1 MEKTKKIKTFAGL
14 FYLIVVCL
22 FLYFFFSKFSFQE
35 ITSYEF
41 IKNNRNYFFELKQS
55 NPILF
60 AGLFIM
66 FCIVWT
72 LAGGFGSPIILFAG
86 FVFGS
91 WVGTLLLIIG
101 MTIGATGLYI
111 FANFFLKNLIKEKFL
126 NKFKNLEFKFKK
138 SEFLYLLIYRFVGG
152 IPFAISNVLPCI
164 FNVKTYNFFWATFI
178 GMIPQLF
185 IVTSIASGLEKIIDQ
200 NLEAPGIMD
209 IIISP
214 NIYIPL
220 IVFLGLVAVTIF
232 VRKIF
237 YKDN

>member
-1 MEKTKKIKTFAGL
+1 MEKSKKIKTFAGL

-41 IKNNRNYFFELKQS
+41 IKDNRNYFFELKQS
-55 NPILF
+55 NPIVF
-60 AGLFIM
+60 VGLFIM

-91 WVGTLLLIIG
+91 WIGTLLLITG

-111 FANFFLKNLIKEKFL
+111 FANYFLKDLIREKFL
-126 NKFKNLEFKFKK
+126 NKFKNLELKFKK

-164 FNVKTYNFFWATFI
+164 FNVKTYNFFWATLI

-200 NLEAPGIMD
+200 NLEAPD
-209 IIISP
+209 IIDVITTP

-220 IVFLGLVAVTIF
+220 IIFLGLVVLTFI
-232 VRKIF
+232 VRRIF
-237 YKDN
+237 YKNN